1 MDDCFALA
9 ESRAS
14 RVAYNGESGGD
25 RDPFSF
31 HQGAQPKPDWDPYS
45 FHQEGKPGTKPGTV
59 TPLPTDTN
67 PGPKPPEP
75 TPTKPGDNVPKPTD
89 TVPLPPLPDQVNPRE
104 VKLADGAVNR
114 FDAQGRVVLTA
125 AADGSKVREVRYEDQ
140 ADPQRVTQVIIDQNR
155 VYTRNSD
162 GQSWDYA
169 VNGRPS
175 GTWYGDIHMSKQGEY
190 SFEDAST
197 GAQRKF
203 APNTKEIT
211 PTPQP
216 GPSDEA
222 AYRPGDCTTYQTGC
236 GTYYTQPAVQYR
248 EQVVRQGYQSAPY
261 VNPGDPYIYHPG
273 GGNQPY
279 RPQPGQPE
287 IYQPGNPYQ
296 RPNQNDWARYYN
308 PNHPGY
314 VGEQNCNP
322 GRYYNPGYNQQYYD
336 QRYNQQYYNPGYN
349 QHYYDQRYNQHYY
362 DQRYNQHYYDQRYNQ
377 HYYDQRY
384 NQQYYNPGCS
394 SGYYRPHNG
403 NVAAQ
408 IGAGVVSGLINGAM
422 YRGGFYP
429 GYGGYYPGYRHGG
442 YYGGG
447 NVGGMVGSIIGSAIM
462 RGGHHRRC
470 W

>member
-25 RDPFSF
+25 SDPFSF

-59 TPLPTDTN
+59 SPLPTDTN
-67 PGPKPPEP
+67 PG
-75 TPTKPGDNVPKPTD
+75 PKPTD
-89 TVPLPPLPDQVNPRE
+89 TVPLPPLPDQVIPRE

-125 AADGSKVREVRYEDQ
+125 SADGSKVREVRYEDQ
-140 ADPQRVTQVIIDQNR
+140 ADPLRVTQVIIDQNR

-190 SFEDAST
+190 SFEDASN

-211 PTPQP
+211 PSPQP
-216 GPSDEA
+216 GPGDDASS
-222 AYRPGDCTTYQTGC
+222 RPGACTTYQTGC
-236 GTYYTQPAVQYR
+236 GTDYTQAAVQYR
-248 EQVVRQGYQSAPY
+248 EQVVRQGFQPAPY

-273 GGNQPY
+273 GGRQPY

-287 IYQPGNPYQ
+287 VYQPGNPYQ
-296 RPNQNDWARYYN
+296 RPSQNDWARYYN

-322 GRYYNPGYNQQYYD
+322 GTYYNPGYNQQQYYNPGYIQQHYDQRYNQQYYD
-336 QRYNQQYYNPGYN
+336 QRYNQQYYNP
-349 QHYYDQRYNQHYY
+349 
-362 DQRYNQHYYDQRYNQ
+362 
-377 HYYDQRY
+377 RY

-394 SGYYRPHNG
+394 SDYYRPHNG

-422 YRGGFYP
+422 YRGGLYP
-429 GYGGYYPGYRHGG
+429 GYGGYYPGSRYGG
-442 YYGGG
+442 YYAGG
-447 NVGGMVGSIIGSAIM
+447 NVGGMVGSIIGRAIM
-462 RGGHHRRC
+462 GSGHHRRC